1 MSKRFLF
8 LLASTALITACASY
22 GTEPSQVKITNNS
35 EYNITRVVIA
45 KAYTSLMIVDEKYD
59 KLIAK
64 GGNTKTFDI
73 IQEETED
80 YFIACV
86 EAEDTS
92 GLMCTAEFYLDYH
105 SSSSFV
111 WGGNDNSPAWYP
123 IDDFPMEGL

>member
-8 LLASTALITACASY
+8 LLASTALITACY
-22 GTEPSQVKITNNS
+22 PPTEPSQVKITNNS

-45 KAYTSLMIVDEKYD
+45 KENTSLMIVDERND

-64 GGNTKTFDI
+64 GGNVRTFDVRG
-73 IQEETED
+73 EETGD
-80 YFIACV
+80 RFIACV

-92 GLMCTAEFYLDYH
+92 ELMCTAAFYLHYD
-105 SSSSFV
+105 SSKSFV

-123 IDDFPMEGL
+123 IDDFPMEVL